1 MKYIIVFF
9 AMILLTVAA
18 VRAADVPVSPFFAQD
33 TALQSTEKLDLVK
46 QLGFAGV
53 SWKPAMPGVIEK
65 LIKDLQ
71 ERDLKLFAIYANATL
86 TKTELK
92 LPPNLET
99 DLPALKGTGVAI
111 WLPIGSKD
119 FASSSADGDAVAV
132 PALTALADLAAKYD
146 LRVAIY
152 PHKGMWTERIQDA
165 IRLAEKV
172 NRKNLGVTFNLCH
185 CLMVGDEAK
194 IPQLLEQARPH
205 LFLVTINGAD
215 SGAAGTTWQRLIQ
228 PLDRG
233 TYDVRI
239 VLKKLKELKYDGP
252 IGLQGYGVKL
262 PPEENLKRSMA
273 AWKGMAEK

>member
-1 MKYIIVFF
+1 MQRAIISF
-9 AMILLTVAA
+9 AAVLLVITG
-18 VRAADVPVSPFFAQD
+18 VRAADAPASPFFAQD

-46 QLGFAGV
+46 QLGYAGV
-53 SWKPAMPGVIEK
+53 SWKPAAPEVIEK
-65 LIKDLQ
+65 LVKDLR

-92 LPPNLET
+92 LPPNLEA
-99 DLPALKGTGVAI
+99 DLPALKGTGAAI

-119 FASSSADGDAVAV
+119 FAASSADGDTVAV
-132 PALTALADLAAKYD
+132 PALIALADLAAKYD
-146 LRVAIY
+146 LHVAIY
-152 PHKGMWTERIQDA
+152 PHKGTWTERIQDA

-172 NRKNLGVTFNLCH
+172 KRPNLGVTFNLCH

-194 IPQLLEQARPH
+194 IPQLLEQAHPH

-215 SGAAGTTWQRLIQ
+215 ANAAGTTWQRLIQ
-228 PLDRG
+228 PLDQG

-239 VLKKLKELKYDGP
+239 VLKKLKELKYSGP

-273 AWKGMAEK
+273 AWKTMAER